1 MSKPGVSVV
10 ICSYNGAS
18 RLPETI
24 RHIAGQQVPESI
36 PWEFIVIDNASSDNT
51 AAVAQSE
58 WHKYA
63 YACAQPFRIIPEPQP
78 GLSYAR
84 ARGFTSAQYDY
95 ILMCDD
101 DNWLDPHYIA
111 TVYEIMTV
119 HPGIGAL
126 GGNGSLIFEEDPP
139 AWVRSF
145 SVYAAGRQGPKSGPV
160 KRCTIY
166 GAGCVI
172 RKSAYDLLLQ
182 SGHRSLLT
190 DRLGKELSSGGDYE
204 LCLTLAIAGFVI
216 WYDERLT
223 FNHFITRDRITVEYY
238 RKYLRES
245 AKCLE
250 VLHPYKVICD
260 WKYQNVKIFRY
271 RMMKSLL
278 YLLRTYVRFLLILP
292 FLKKE
297 SSRHTLVSLQA
308 YSARVM
314 ISMYIRNWNK
324 IITNYKY
331 GKALQIKFAGSQRMT
346 TTQRNSPSLYP
357 L

>member
-10 ICSYNGAS
+10 ICTYNGAS

-24 RHIAGQQVPESI
+24 RHIAGQQVPEYI
-36 PWEFIVIDNASSDNT
+36 PWEFIIIDNASTDNT
-51 AAVAQSE
+51 AAVAQLE
-58 WHKYA
+58 WNKYI
-63 YACAQPFRIIPEPQP
+63 CPQPFRIIAEPQP

-84 ARGFTSAQYDY
+84 ACGFTSAQYDY

-101 DNWLDPHYIA
+101 DNWLDEHYIE
-111 TVYEIMTV
+111 TVYEVMNV
-119 HPGIGAL
+119 HEHIGAL
-126 GGNGSLIFEEDPP
+126 GGNGSLVFEEEPP
-139 AWVRSF
+139 AWIRSF
-145 SVYAAGRQGPKSGPV
+145 SVYAAGRQAQKSGPV
-160 KRCTIY
+160 KRCTVY

-172 RKSAYDLLLQ
+172 RKTAYDILLQ

-204 LCLTLAIAGFVI
+204 LCLALSIAGFSI

-223 FNHFITRDRITVEYY
+223 FSHFITRDRTTVEYY
-238 RKYLRES
+238 RKYLKES

-260 WKYQNVKIFRY
+260 WKSQTVKIFRY

-278 YLLRTYVRFLLILP
+278 YLLRTYIRFILIIP
-292 FLKKE
+292 FLKKNE
-297 SSRHTLVSLQA
+297 NRHILVSLQA
-308 YSARVM
+308 YSARIM
-314 ISMYIRNWNK
+314 ISVYIRNWNK
-324 IITNYKY
+324 IITNYKH
-331 GKALQIKFAGSQRMT
+331 GKALQQQFTKSPGWKTLQT
-346 TTQRNSPSLYP
+346 NSPSFFP

>member
-1 MSKPGVSVV
+1 MSKQGVSVV
-10 ICSYNGAS
+10 ICTYNGAD

-24 RHIAGQQVPESI
+24 RYIAGQQVPESI
-36 PWEFIVIDNASSDNT
+36 PWEFIIIDNASSDNT
-51 AAVAQSE
+51 TAVAQSE
-58 WHKYA
+58 WSKYT
-63 YACAQPFRIIPEPQP
+63 CTQPFSIIPEPQP

-84 ARGFTSAQYDY
+84 ARGFASAQYDY

-111 TVYEIMTV
+111 AVYEIMNA
-119 HPGIGAL
+119 HPNIGAL

-145 SVYAAGRQGPKSGPV
+145 SVYAAGRQGAKSGPV
-160 KRCTIY
+160 RRCTVY

-172 RKSAYDLLLQ
+172 RKPAYDMLLQ

-204 LCLTLAIAGFVI
+204 LCLALAIAGFTI

-223 FNHFITRDRITVEYY
+223 FSHFITRDRITVEYY
-238 RKYLRES
+238 RKYLKES
-245 AKCLE
+245 AQCLE

-278 YLLRTYVRFLLILP
+278 YLLRIYIKFLLVIP

-297 SSRHTLVSLQA
+297 SSRYTLVSLQA
-308 YSARVM
+308 YSTRVM
-314 ISMYIRNWNK
+314 ISVYIRNWNK
-324 IITNYKY
+324 IITNYEH
-331 GKALQIKFAGSQRMT
+331 GKELQQKFTRSQRMAAV
-346 TTQRNSPSLYP
+346 QPNSASLFP